1 MDRILLLFLDALSF
15 VYKIFGIDYHQV
27 RSIVAVKLLM
37 DGRRPMLSMGQA
49 SSNRSYYYALVI
61 YLIFGLLVSFLI
73 YSVPSVVISMT
84 FIFSYIMIMSIMIL
98 ITDFS
103 AVLLDTSDNSIILP
117 RPISSKTL
125 LAARLTHIVLYIGL
139 LTLALSLGSIIA
151 VFITYGFAGI
161 LSFLLALILCVLLSV
176 TLTNALYLII
186 MRFTSEEK
194 LKNTINYLQIFMTVL
209 FMGSYQLLPRL
220 LGTVDSLETTFTFH
234 WWTYLIPSVWFSA
247 TVEAFETFQF
257 DSAHLLFIVLAL
269 GVPVLSVYYVSR
281 FLAPLFTEKIQ
292 DMGTE
297 SHVTLKS
304 VKSKRSWGEKI
315 GEMITQV
322 GPERSGYSLT
332 TKAIGRDRK
341 LKLKLYPSIGYFVVL
356 AFVFLFR
363 FNDNSSSILEGLRE
377 GKAFLM
383 LIYFSTFILYA
394 ALFEISFSDNFKSSW
409 VFFSSPV
416 NQPGY
421 ILRGSIKALLIN
433 LFIPI
438 YLGITI
444 FSLVIWGPAV
454 IDDLLFGLAN
464 NVVIILSISILN
476 KKHLP
481 QSVPDGARN
490 SGGNFARGIIMMLT
504 MALLGFLHYGAMQL
518 DGSLWFLAPVFAT
531 IAYFMFKS
539 YSAVT
544 WKDLQGA

>member
-1 MDRILLLFLDALSF
+1 MDKILLLFLDALSF

-27 RSIVAVKLLM
+27 RSIVAVKLMM

-61 YLIFGLLVSFLI
+61 YLVFGLLVSILI
-73 YSVPSVVISMT
+73 YTIPSVVITMT
-84 FIFSYIMIMSIMIL
+84 FIFAYIMVMTIMIL

-103 AVLLDTSDNSIILP
+103 SVLLDTSDNSIILP

-125 LAARLTHIVLYIGL
+125 LAARITHIILYIGL
-139 LTLALSLGSIIA
+139 LALALSLGSIIA
-151 VFITYGFAGI
+151 VFIKYSFAGI
-161 LSFLLALILCVLLSV
+161 LAFLISLILCVLLSL
-176 TLTNALYLII
+176 TITNALYLLI

-209 FMGSYQLLPRL
+209 FMGSYQLMPRL
-220 LGTVDSLETTFTFH
+220 LGTIDSLETTFTFH
-234 WWTYLIPSVWFSA
+234 WWTYLIPPVWFSA
-247 TVEAFETFQF
+247 TIEAFETLQF
-257 DSAHLLFIVLAL
+257 DLTHLVFVVIAV
-269 GVPVLSVYYVSR
+269 GVPVLSIYYVSK

-292 DMGTE
+292 DMGTD
-297 SHVTLKS
+297 SHVTPKS
-304 VKSKRSWGEKI
+304 IKSEKSWADKI
-315 GEMITQV
+315 GELITQP

-332 TKAIGRDRK
+332 SKAIVRDRK
-341 LKLKLYPSIGYFVVL
+341 LKLKLYPAIGYFIVL
-356 AFVFLFR
+356 AIIFLFR
-363 FNDNSSSILEGLRE
+363 FNDNSGSVLEGLK
-377 GKAFLM
+377 GGNSYLL

-394 ALFEISFSDNFKSSW
+394 ALFEVSFSDNFKSSW

-421 ILRGSIKALLIN
+421 ILKGSIKALLAN

-438 YLGITI
+438 YLTVSV
-444 FSLVIWGPAV
+444 FSLVIWGTAV

-464 NVVIILSISILN
+464 NIVIILSISILN

-481 QSVPDGARN
+481 QSAPDGARN

-518 DGSLWFLAPVFAT
+518 SGSLWVLAPIFVI

-539 YSAVT
+539 FSTIT

>member
-1 MDRILLLFLDALSF
+1 MDKILLLFLDALSF
-15 VYKIFGIDYHQV
+15 IYKIFGIDYHQV
-27 RSIVAVKLLM
+27 RSIVAVKLMM

-49 SSNRSYYYALVI
+49 SSTRSYYYALVI
-61 YLIFGLLVSFLI
+61 YLIFGFLASFLI
-73 YSVPSVVISMT
+73 YTIPSVVITMT
-84 FIFSYIMIMSIMIL
+84 FIFAYIMIMTIMIL

-103 AVLLDTSDNSIILP
+103 SVLLDTSDNSIILP

-125 LAARLTHIVLYIGL
+125 LAARITHIILYIGL
-139 LTLALSLGSIIA
+139 LALALSLGSIIA
-151 VFITYGFAGI
+151 VFIQYSFAGI
-161 LSFLLALILCVLLSV
+161 LAFLISLILCVLLSL
-176 TLTNALYLII
+176 TITNALYLLI

-220 LGTVDSLETTFTFH
+220 LGTLDSLETTFTFY
-234 WWTYLIPSVWFSA
+234 WWTYLIPPVWFSA
-247 TVEAFETFQF
+247 TIEAFETLQF
-257 DSAHLLFIVLAL
+257 DITHLLFVVVAL
-269 GVPVLSVYYVSR
+269 VVPVLSIYYVSK

-292 DMGTE
+292 DMGTD
-297 SHVTLKS
+297 SHVTPKS
-304 VKSKRSWGEKI
+304 IRSEKSWADKI
-315 GEMITQV
+315 GELITQI
-322 GPERSGYSLT
+322 GPERAGYSLT
-332 TKAIGRDRK
+332 SKAIARDRK

-356 AFVFLFR
+356 AIIFLFR
-363 FNDNSSSILEGLRE
+363 FNDNSGSVLEGLKE
-377 GKAFLM
+377 GKSYLL

-409 VFFSSPV
+409 VFFSSPI
-416 NQPGY
+416 NHPGY
-421 ILRGSIKALLIN
+421 ILKGSIKALLAN

-438 YLGITI
+438 YLSISV
-444 FSLVIWGPAV
+444 FSLIIWGPAV

-464 NVVIILSISILN
+464 NIVIILSISILN

-481 QSVPDGARN
+481 QSAPDGARN

-518 DGSLWFLAPVFAT
+518 SGSLWVLAPIFGI

-539 YSAVT
+539 FSTIT

>member
-1 MDRILLLFLDALSF
+1 MDRILLIFLDALSF
-15 VYKIFGIDYHQV
+15 IYKIFGIDYHQV
-27 RSIVAVKLLM
+27 KSIVAVKLLM

-49 SSNRSYYYALVI
+49 SSNRTYYYALVI
-61 YLIFGLLVSFLI
+61 YLIFGLLVSILI
-73 YSVPSVVISMT
+73 YTVPSVVISMT

-103 AVLLDTSDNSIILP
+103 AVLLDTSDNSILLP

-125 LAARLTHIVLYIGL
+125 LAARITHIVLYIGL

-161 LSFLLALILCVLLSV
+161 ISFLIALILCILLSV
-176 TLTNALYLII
+176 TITNALYLII

-220 LGTVDSLETTFTFH
+220 LGTVDSLETTFTFY
-234 WWTYLIPSVWFSA
+234 WWTYLIPPVWFSA

-257 DSAHLLFIVLAL
+257 DLTHLLFIILAL
-269 GVPVLSVYYVSR
+269 GVPVLSIFYVSR

-297 SHVTLKS
+297 SHVTLKTVIS
-304 VKSKRSWGEKI
+304 KKSWADKI
-315 GEMITQV
+315 GESITEA
-322 GPERSGYSLT
+322 GPERAGYNLT
-332 TKAIGRDRK
+332 SKAIGRDRK

-363 FNDNSSSILEGLRE
+363 FNDNSGSILEGLRE
-377 GKAFLM
+377 GKAFLI

-416 NQPGY
+416 KQPGY

-433 LFIPI
+433 LFMPI
-438 YLGITI
+438 YSGITI
-444 FSLVIWGPAV
+444 LSLIIWGPGV

-504 MALLGFLHYGAMQL
+504 MALLGFLHFGAMQL
-518 DGSLWFLAPVFAT
+518 EGSLWMLTPIFAA
-531 IAYFMFKS
+531 IAYFMLKS
-539 YSAVT
+539 YST
-544 WKDLQGA
+544 ISWRDLQGA